1 MTELCDCSS
10 AVSRLELPVIPF
22 RLNEGH
28 TVYLERMIGRCLESE
43 QFRQFKAMGGWKDLQ
58 DSVRTWSWSWNLEE
72 PQVSSKNIEECR
84 GSSFLDVLQC
94 SSRFLE
100 LC

>member
-1 MTELCDCSS
+1 MMFGCVFSGDRSRDRPQLDWQPGDQQDVGTLLVRRRNSDCSS
-10 AVSRLELPVIPF
+10 AVSRLELPFILS

-58 DSVRTWSWSWNLEE
+58 DSVRTWNLE
-72 PQVSSKNIEECR
+72 
-84 GSSFLDVLQC
+84 
-94 SSRFLE
+94 
-100 LC
+100 

>member
-1 MTELCDCSS
+1 MI
-10 AVSRLELPVIPF
+10 VF

-58 DSVRTWSWSWNLEE
+58 DSVRT
-72 PQVSSKNIEECR
+72 
-84 GSSFLDVLQC
+84 
-94 SSRFLE
+94 
-100 LC
+100 